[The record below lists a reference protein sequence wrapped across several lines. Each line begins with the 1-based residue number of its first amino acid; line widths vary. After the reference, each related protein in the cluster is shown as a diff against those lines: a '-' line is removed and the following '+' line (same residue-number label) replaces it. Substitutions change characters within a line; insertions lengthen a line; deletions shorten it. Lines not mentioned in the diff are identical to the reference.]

1 LWCWIE
7 MPDRALIRCYVAM
20 EKPGAHPEGSRHRSQ
35 ASLWLAALLNSVPV
49 NPIAAQHAERL
60 LDAGVAGTC
69 TSHGAE
75 NNLHK
80 IGLLLEHDETNT
92 FGMENLLTAVG
103 FEEAYEAV
111 AYQIGNP
118 PDREENPGRGCIDP
132 ARTATGLVEAG
143 ERIGNVARAGGRLVF
158 ATGHPGAMILYYL
171 GLVRW
176 TEELGGEA
184 VTAEMRGRHQRGIS
198 LDWAG
203 RVGTL
208 GDGASLFH
216 THDPEPMRDV
226 LDLAGPVDLVV
237 ADHGFAGAAISAGV
251 PTVVVMDTNDPAFA
265 VAAARGAD
273 VTVVPMDD
281 NRPLNSYSAALD
293 VLKDGI

>member
-1 LWCWIE
+1 MSAGNELA
-7 MPDRALIRCYVAM
+7 PD
-20 EKPGAHPEGSRHRSQ
+20 
-35 ASLWLAALLNSVPV
+35 ALLNSGPV
-49 NPIAAQHAERL
+49 NPLAAQHAERL

-75 NNLHK
+75 NNLYK
-80 IGLLLEHDETNT
+80 IGLLLEHDEANT

-103 FEEAYEAV
+103 FEEAYDAV
-111 AYQIGNP
+111 THQLGNP

-171 GLVRW
+171 GLARW

-184 VTAEMRGRHQRGIS
+184 ATVETRGRYQRGTS

-203 RVGTL
+203 PVGTL

-226 LDLAGPVDLVV
+226 LGQAGPVDLVV

-265 VAAARGAD
+265 VVAARGAD

-293 VLKDGI
+293 VLKGGI

>member
-1 LWCWIE
+1 
-7 MPDRALIRCYVAM
+7 M
-20 EKPGAHPEGSRHRSQ
+20 
-35 ASLWLAALLNSVPV
+35 LNSGPV
-49 NPIAAQHAERL
+49 NPLAAQYAERL
-60 LDAGVAGTC
+60 LEAGVAGTR

-75 NNLHK
+75 NNLYK
-80 IGLLLEHDETNT
+80 IGLLLEHDEANT
-92 FGMENLLTAVG
+92 FGMEDLLRDVG

-111 AYQIGNP
+111 SHQIGNP

-132 ARTATGLVEAG
+132 ARTAAGLVEAG
-143 ERIGNVARAGGRLVF
+143 ERIGGVAREGGRLVF

-171 GLVRW
+171 ELARW
-176 TEELGGEA
+176 AEELGGEVVNA
-184 VTAEMRGRHQRGIS
+184 LTRGRYQKGVS

-203 RVGTL
+203 PVGTL

-216 THDPEPMRDV
+216 THDPQPMRDV
-226 LDLAGPVDLVV
+226 LREAGPVDLVV
-237 ADHGFAGAAISAGV
+237 ADHGFAGAAIAAGV

-265 VAAARGAD
+265 VVAARGAD

-293 VLKDGI
+293 VLKGGA